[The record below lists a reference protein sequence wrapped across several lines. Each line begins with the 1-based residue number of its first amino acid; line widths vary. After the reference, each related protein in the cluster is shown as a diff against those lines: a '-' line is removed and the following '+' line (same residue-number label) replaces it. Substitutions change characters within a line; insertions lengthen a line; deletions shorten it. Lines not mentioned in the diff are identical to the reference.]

1 MRTIGETTIIQF
13 IPLID
18 KGLYFTVVLCRFGNP
33 NPLGSAREGHA
44 GGGVQQALSN
54 GFTKGT
60 QVHRF
65 GANVD
70 TARIL
75 RHTHPYVAR
84 SVTLDSV
91 RETFLHNTVLSPLSF
106 SSVHIP
112 LPSPTLQEHHEEKP
126 LL

>member
-1 MRTIGETTIIQF
+1 MERLQSYISLT
-13 IPLID
+13 D

-44 GGGVQQALSN
+44 GGRVQQALSN

-84 SVTLDSV
+84 SVTLDFV
-91 RETFLHNTVLSPLSF
+91 RAIYLHSTVLSP
-106 SSVHIP
+106 P
-112 LPSPTLQEHHEEKP
+112 PPPPPPTLQEHHEEKP